1 LVRILGL
8 IASTLIIYAF
18 GIGWLMYSLDM
29 EFLPAFAAGALPFII
44 GDAVKAG
51 AAYLIAGR
59 LP

>member
-1 LVRILGL
+1 V
-8 IASTLIIYAF
+8 ATLIIYAF